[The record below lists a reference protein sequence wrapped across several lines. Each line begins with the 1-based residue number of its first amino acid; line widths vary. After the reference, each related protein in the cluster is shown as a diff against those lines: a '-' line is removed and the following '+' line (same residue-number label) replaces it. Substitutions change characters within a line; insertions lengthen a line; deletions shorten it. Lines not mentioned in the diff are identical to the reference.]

1 MSASVTVGLDGSP
14 EGHGDAERAAREA
27 ELRGLPLRLAHV
39 WEPVPSPW
47 RRPRSCGPR
56 RKRTGSAA
64 ARSASTS
71 DPSRTRYRTGP
82 PLPSLSSRTTERTL

>member
-39 WEPVPSPW
+39 WEPVPEPMAQAPLLRAETQAHGI
-47 RRPRSCGPR
+47 RRGPIGVHI
-56 RKRTGSAA
+56 GSVTHAVPHRA
-64 ARSASTS
+64 TAPVAVVAH
-71 DPSRTRYRTGP
+71 D
-82 PLPSLSSRTTERTL
+82 